1 MTKKKHFFETL
12 SWLKFNNLRLGLGM
26 TVKVYTS
33 VAKVLKL
40 KVRKDWELSLSF
52 VEVTGEKPDGG
63 GSLSPSPIL
72 NKVNKIFDE

>member
-1 MTKKKHFFETL
+1 
-12 SWLKFNNLRLGLGM
+12 M

-63 GSLSPSPIL
+63 GSLPPPPS
-72 NKVNKIFDE
+72 

>member
-1 MTKKKHFFETL
+1 
-12 SWLKFNNLRLGLGM
+12 M

-40 KVRKDWELSLSF
+40 KVSKDLELSLSF